1 MYPDP
6 MNQTTAD
13 NDSRIPPPLSEDTA
27 EGTLIISAGYGN
39 RAYPLPGVRAEIYVP
54 AEEDTP
60 DDKRELLYAV
70 RQTDDPAAQQA
81 LLRRIADLQPML
93 YQCRQ
98 LRDLTAHYYERSFHR
113 NENYTL

>member
-1 MYPDP
+1 
-6 MNQTTAD
+6 MNLLELSTQYDCSAQLLRR
-13 NDSRIPPPLSEDTA
+13 RI
-27 EGTLIISAGYGN
+27 G
-39 RAYPLPGVRAEIYVP
+39 
-54 AEEDTP
+54 
-60 DDKRELLYAV
+60 ELCLAA

-81 LLRRIADLQPML
+81 LLHRIADLQPML

>member
-1 MYPDP
+1 MTLLELSTQYDCSA
-6 MNQTTAD
+6 QLLRR
-13 NDSRIPPPLSEDTA
+13 RI
-27 EGTLIISAGYGN
+27 G
-39 RAYPLPGVRAEIYVP
+39 
-54 AEEDTP
+54 
-60 DDKRELLYAV
+60 ELRLAA
-70 RQTDDPAAQQA
+70 RQADDPAAQQA